1 MKINFLK
8 EIRSKIK
15 NNDIDFIVTNINSRL
30 VYWILKKRIC
40 EIDNFNAGNCGISE
54 KFLIILISKDDYK
67 TIKNL
72 DIQIKQK
79 VYFLND

>member
-1 MKINFLK
+1 MIKRSWMISKKKRWLSNKYRFTTSRPTTLKINFLK

-54 KFLIILISKDDYK
+54 KF
-67 TIKNL
+67 
-72 DIQIKQK
+72 
-79 VYFLND
+79 